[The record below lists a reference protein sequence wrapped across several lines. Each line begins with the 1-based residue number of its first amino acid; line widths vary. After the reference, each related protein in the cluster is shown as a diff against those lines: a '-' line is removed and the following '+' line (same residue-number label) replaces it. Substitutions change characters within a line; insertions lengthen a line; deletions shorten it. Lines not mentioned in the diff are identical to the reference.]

1 MAPSGSRKSVKLSP
15 SGAEDADGR
24 NRSAATKQT
33 TTVNWYPGVWSA
45 SKSSKAAPI
54 TEVARESISVAKG
67 APALDLTSS
76 STPQLHKQHRS
87 PSLQLTRKAGASSRS
102 LPADATTT
110 KINIASDGSSS
121 SPAVDSEPGPDGPAP
136 DADTK
141 EATNE
146 CTGQSAEREQVK
158 PASET
163 PNPGTEVAPEGPATS
178 STAQPGGWLAWIYP
192 WSTSDNNTDQSPQTP
207 VNSNGEAQRSKEEE
221 APVKQTTEE
230 QVVQAS
236 IEPHNNN
243 TTSEEENNRPA
254 DNDSPPNRNGA
265 PETSEVPATSQKR
278 SWLQMWYGSS
288 GKGVESPKNE
298 SSTADRPTPPA
309 TEEVSPSDQHVEEN
323 APVENNQQSVDQ
335 STTPAKNAKPSG
347 WSFWFKEPSQDQTKG
362 RPQDAQAVEVS
373 VAGEPST
380 KKLKEEAASDPE
392 RKVEAGKAGTVKLK
406 SPKSSSALPDKLS
419 AAPGTT
425 ATVPETAASKQLQK
439 ILPNQVLPLF
449 KDTFALEERPS
460 FLQSIGR
467 LLHYNKEPNNKHVYM
482 VRDPPQIKRALA
494 IGVHGYFPAPLLR
507 SVLGQPTGTSVRFS
521 TMAAEA
527 IRKWTED
534 RGYQCEIEKIALE
547 GEGRIAERVDLLWK
561 LLLNWMEKIRN
572 ADFILVACHSQGVP
586 VAIMLVAKLIAFG
599 CLNAT
604 RVGVCAMAGVN
615 LGPFHDYRSRLI
627 SGSAGE
633 LFDFALPYSQVSKD
647 YEAALKTSLNFGVR
661 VSYIGSIDD
670 QLVSLE
676 VQFPFASGKM
686 IGRLIMLCLV
696 QSSLFSPVTHPYIYR
711 AVFVDGKVHAPS
723 FLSHLVGFALKLR
736 NLGIPDHGLI
746 RELSAPLAGS
756 LYTGDGHS
764 RLYDDEVVYRL
775 AIEFALET
783 SNVPTTPVHIK
794 RALPSPANP
803 YILPFAMRGLL
814 EEEYVRREL
823 YDETMEL
830 LRQFDNWKPTSKV
843 LKDVKFRLEG
853 IRSKL

>member
-15 SGAEDADGR
+15 SGADDGDGR
-24 NRSAATKQT
+24 HRSAPTKKA

-54 TEVARESISVAKG
+54 TEVARESISVAK
-67 APALDLTSS
+67 ASDLTSS

-110 KINIASDGSSS
+110 KINIASNGSSS
-121 SPAVDSEPGPDGPAP
+121 SPAVDSEPAPDGPAP
-136 DADTK
+136 DTDTK
-141 EATNE
+141 ETKNACISKNTE
-146 CTGQSAEREQVK
+146 QEQVE

-163 PNPGTEVAPEGPATS
+163 PNPATEAASEGPATS

-192 WSTSDNNTDQSPQTP
+192 WSASENNINESLQTP
-207 VNSNGEAQRSKEEE
+207 GDSHEEAQRSKEEE

-230 QVVQAS
+230 PAVQSS
-236 IEPHNNN
+236 IEPPNKNIISQEIN
-243 TTSEEENNRPA
+243 QPANEE
-254 DNDSPPNRNGA
+254 SPPSQNVT

-288 GKGVESPKNE
+288 AKGVEPPKNE
-298 SSTADRPTPPA
+298 SSTADKQTLPA
-309 TEEVSPSDQHVEEN
+309 TEEASPSDQHVEDN
-323 APVENNQQSVDQ
+323 APAENKQQSVDQ
-335 STTPAKNAKPSG
+335 STALSKNAKPSG
-347 WSFWFKEPSQDQTKG
+347 WSFWFKEPTQDQTKA

-380 KKLKEEAASDPE
+380 KKLKEEAASDPGH
-392 RKVEAGKAGTVKLK
+392 KVEAGKAGTVKLK

-419 AAPGTT
+419 AAPEAAAT
-425 ATVPETAASKQLQK
+425 ATDTAASKQLQK

-449 KDTFALEERPS
+449 RDTFALEERPS

-467 LLHYNKEPNNKHVYM
+467 FLHYNKEPNNKHVYM

-521 TMAAEA
+521 TMAADA

-534 RGYQCEIEKIALE
+534 HGYQCEIEKIALE

-561 LLLNWMEKIRN
+561 LLLNWMEKIRK

-647 YEAALKTSLNFGVR
+647 YEAALKTSLDFGVR

-676 VQFPFASGKM
+676 
-686 IGRLIMLCLV
+686 
-696 QSSLFSPVTHPYIYR
+696 SSLFSPVTHPYIYR
-711 AVFVDGKVHAPS
+711 AVFVDGRVHAPS

-783 SNVPTTPVHIK
+783 SNVPATPVHIK
-794 RALPSPANP
+794 RALPSPVNP